1 MPTIEIYTSPF
12 CPFCHRAKAL
22 LKKKGVT
29 FEEIDVF
36 MSPRRRAEMV
46 ERASGRRTVPQV
58 FVDGVRIGDCDEI
71 HLLDAND
78 ELDSLLAG
86 AAAAAAASES

>member
-1 MPTIEIYTSPF
+1 MPAIEIYTSPF

-22 LKKKGVT
+22 LKKKGVA

-36 MSPRRRAEMV
+36 MSPRRRSEMV
-46 ERASGRRTVPQV
+46 ERAGGRRTVPQV

-78 ELDSLLAG
+78 KLDPLLAG
-86 AAAAAAASES
+86 GTAAASES